1 MLPLPSPLPSP
12 PQGGAPTSHAGLPLP
27 YLRLDSSPVS
37 TSPKRR
43 PVVEAT
49 RPSLEFSGI
58 NGILFAAAVV
68 ALALGYFLLARGD
81 HTAAPLLLALGYV
94 VLLPLAIIL

>member
-1 MLPLPSPLPSP
+1 M
-12 PQGGAPTSHAGLPLP
+12 
-27 YLRLDSSPVS
+27 S
-37 TSPKRR
+37 TNPKRR
-43 PVVEAT
+43 PVVEAS

-58 NGILFAAAVV
+58 NGILFAAAIL
-68 ALALGYFLLARGD
+68 ALGLGYFLLARGD